1 MVVITLPSNGNA
13 IEINSAD
20 DADGAKYRP
29 RGKKRSS
36 ILSGI
41 ITDQASRGRG
51 RRAAKASEAAR
62 RHWAIVRK
70 SLLSADFF
78 YVENTIRDTL
88 NGKPVTAPLGREFFD
103 RCDFQDTAQMQFN
116 AGDKSDLEL
125 NIAWPKLV
133 ISPFSA
139 WKASWDWIMVLLVF
153 YTSTTL
159 PWNLAFEA
167 EERSFSDCYSSG
179 AGDDEDSNKSC
190 YPGYFVRLDA
200 IVDIV
205 FIVDFFL
212 CFRCAYIVHPAVVTD
227 PKKIAIHYLTGFFLL
242 DFLAVFPFDLVVSA
256 GGGDNGD
263 TITALKLS
271 KLPRLMRLGKLM
283 RKLDELAAANA
294 LRLIRLVIVL
304 LMVAHWMACLYF
316 FIGRMQT
323 EGDESGMRPWIDEIG
338 WLPVEYASLLSA
350 PVNSI
355 LAVVNPYCPFFVH
368 QFGGGAFLLS
378 ILNRGL
384 WRVAGTVLC
393 CVSGIRDS
401 EMLTQYS
408 ASLYWAVKLISACD
422 TDAYIG
428 IGIVAP
434 YTNVERIFMIF
445 ATMLG
450 AIASGTMLASLVNSI
465 SKFDEQGAKFRD
477 MMGQINEFLMF
488 HRVPTKL
495 SKRIR
500 TNAVLSNSLTGGFD
514 SELVC
519 AALPGSLQGEVK
531 MHMYIAMLQ
540 RVDFLQ
546 ETDVTFLKAI
556 ATKLKMEI
564 FLPEDR
570 LVLAGDINED
580 MYFITCGKI
589 QMLSEDE
596 QVLLGILHQGDF
608 FGEQCILPEP
618 TMRQATYQALTFCQT
633 HVIHR
638 EQINKI
644 LKIYPNYSQRL
655 CTIVKKREENERQS
669 RLRSMQ
675 QFFVTVHRSSA
686 FSAENNK
693 GTSSLASINKFTEI
707 SLTNIKTAFSS
718 QPRRERERHLS
729 ASEPEHDHDKLNFKQ
744 FKQVKQFKKLA
755 KRVTHVL
762 AAKSSALWAA
772 GTHARA
778 PLPSLNTSESD
789 VDVVVDDDLATRGQ
803 STDDEPSRTG
813 GVSEDHAL

>member
-323 EGDESGMRPWIDEIG
+323 EGDESGMRPWIDEI
-338 WLPVEYASLLSA
+338 
-350 PVNSI
+350 
-355 LAVVNPYCPFFVH
+355 
-368 QFGGGAFLLS
+368 
-378 ILNRGL
+378 
-384 WRVAGTVLC
+384 
-393 CVSGIRDS
+393 GIRDS